1 MSIKFLYEY
10 RGYRRISQFFTDKL
24 LHINKNNVKY
34 LTNICQYVTIYNKER
49 TKESPDIISRKINT
63 RLLME
68 DNKMKKENAALPYVQ
83 AEGRISDS
91 GACKSAPFGVCADNF
106 CSAGHC

>member
-1 MSIKFLYEY
+1 
-10 RGYRRISQFFTDKL
+10 

-91 GACKSAPFGVCADNF
+91 GACKSVPFGVCADNF

>member
-1 MSIKFLYEY
+1 MLQSIIK
-10 RGYRRISQFFTDKL
+10 
-24 LHINKNNVKY
+24 
-34 LTNICQYVTIYNKER
+34 VTPHKACAVLPKER